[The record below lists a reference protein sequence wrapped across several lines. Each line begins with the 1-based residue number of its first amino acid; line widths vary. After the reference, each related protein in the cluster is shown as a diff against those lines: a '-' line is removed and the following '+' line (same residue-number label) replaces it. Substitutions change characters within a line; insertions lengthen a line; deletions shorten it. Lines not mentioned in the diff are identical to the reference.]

1 MNPVVTLDRDVYIKY
16 IESLLSDKARFEKND
31 TKKALFSFT
40 TNQEKR
46 IKECLISIEQ
56 HETVGPRPGIL
67 LYKNN
72 KIR

>member
-1 MNPVVTLDRDVYIKY
+1 MFILNILNHFLVIKLDLK
-16 IESLLSDKARFEKND
+16 KND

-56 HETVGPRPGIL
+56 DETVGPRPGIL